1 MGELIFV
8 GLGLG
13 GIEDMSLKA
22 LKALKGCDRVFAEF
36 YTSKMIDSS
45 VPDLEKTIGRR
56 VTVLTRKEVEE
67 GDVVVE
73 AAKGTKVAF
82 VTAGDP
88 MVATTHVDIRL
99 RAVEAGISTRLIHGA
114 SIQTACAAAFGLQ
127 PYKFGRTV
135 TLPFLEPGYHPS
147 SPYDNILENRD
158 RGLHT
163 LVLLD
168 IKEQEGRFM
177 TAAEG
182 ARWLLEAEKR
192 NCKALIGD
200 RTLICA
206 GARIGSETERIAA
219 GYPRDIISL
228 DLGPPLHALVIPGK
242 LHFLEARALV
252 RFAGAPTEILADES
266 RT

>member
-13 GIEDMSLKA
+13 GIENMSLRAFKA
-22 LKALKGCDRVFAEF
+22 LKECDRVFAEF

-45 VPDLEKTIGRR
+45 VPDLESVIGKK
-56 VTVLTRKEVEE
+56 VTVLSRKEVEE
-67 GDVVVE
+67 GNAVIE
-73 AAKGTKVAF
+73 ASRKATVAF

-99 RAVEAGISTRLIHGA
+99 RATEAGIPTRLIHGA

-135 TLPFLEPGYHPS
+135 TLPFPEPGYHPS
-147 SPYDNILENRD
+147 SPYEHILENRE

-168 IKEQEGRFM
+168 IREQEERFM
-177 TAAEG
+177 TASEG
-182 ARWLLEAEKR
+182 VKWLTETEKR
-192 NCKALIGD
+192 LGKGLIGE
-200 RTLICA
+200 RTLIGA
-206 GARIGSETERIAA
+206 GARIGSGTERIAA
-219 GYPRDIISL
+219 GYPRDIISM
-228 DLGPPLHALVIPGK
+228 DLGPPLHALVIPGS

-252 RFAGAPTEILADES
+252 RFAGAPTEILIDE
-266 RT
+266 